1 MNDKQYLL
9 KSWTG
14 KLWGCI
20 QMNKMRRNDFEKIS
34 TKATCYKGTESGCY
48 MGQEHNSKSVLKMQ
62 I

>member
-20 QMNKMRRNDFEKIS
+20 QMNKICEK
-34 TKATCYKGTESGCY
+34 
-48 MGQEHNSKSVLKMQ
+48 LF
-62 I
+62 